1 MTTTDD
7 MSSPNAAKAEERPL
21 PRQEEQSAHRTSL
34 GQRAKG
40 MSRNPLSVT
49 FGLFV
54 LLCILIGIDQPLFLT
69 GTNILNVLRQSSF
82 IMIIAVAG
90 TLVMVSGGID
100 ISVPGVAALAGIVA
114 TKLAVA
120 GIPLVLVIL
129 GGVASGAIAGF
140 ASGLLAVQ
148 FGVTPII
155 ATLGMLYVAQGLAFI
170 ISNGSAIVIGVPP
183 SFSTPG
189 QSHVAGVP
197 TPVIIAA
204 AVVVVFYLLL
214 HRTLLGKYTY
224 AIGGNPET
232 ARLSGLPVQT
242 VQTTLYVLSG
252 GATGLSGV
260 LLASRL
266 GSGQPLAD
274 DSLIFNVIIAI
285 VLGGTAL
292 AGGAGT
298 IVGTVIGALFVSVLG
313 NGLDL
318 IGVQAFYQYVAL
330 GVVLILAAL
339 IDVSLRGQSSA
350 VARLARLWTTR
361 RAHEPDG

>member
-1 MTTTDD
+1 MTTTED
-7 MSSPNAAKAEERPL
+7 MSGPDAAGAEGSTP
-21 PRQEEQSAHRTSL
+21 PREAAQPGARTSL
-34 GQRAKG
+34 GQRAKVI
-40 MSRNPLSVT
+40 SRNPLSVT

-54 LLCILIGIDQPLFLT
+54 LLCVLIGIDQPLFLT

-90 TLVMVSGGID
+90 TMVMVSGGID
-100 ISVPGVAALAGIVA
+100 ISVGGVAALTGVVA

-120 GIPLVLVIL
+120 GVPLLIVIL
-129 GGVASGAIAGF
+129 GGVAAGAIAGF
-140 ASGLLAVQ
+140 FSGLLAVA

-155 ATLGMLYVAQGLAFI
+155 ATLGMLYVAQGVAFI
-170 ISNGSAIVIGVPP
+170 ISNGQAIVIGVPP

-204 AVVVVFYLLL
+204 GVVVVFYFLL

-232 ARLSGLPVQT
+232 ARLSGLPVQA

-252 GATGLSGV
+252 AATGLSGV

-266 GSGQPLAD
+266 GSGQPAAD

-318 IGVQAFYQYVAL
+318 IGVAPFYQYIAL
-330 GVVLILAAL
+330 GAVLILAAL

-350 VARLARLWTTR
+350 IARLVRLRASR
-361 RAHEPDG
+361 RARGSDG